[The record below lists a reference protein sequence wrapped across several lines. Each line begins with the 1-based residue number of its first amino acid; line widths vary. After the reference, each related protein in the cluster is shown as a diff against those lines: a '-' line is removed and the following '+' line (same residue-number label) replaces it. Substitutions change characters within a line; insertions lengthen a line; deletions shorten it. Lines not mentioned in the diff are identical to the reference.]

1 MNTLPEAT
9 IAAFEDHGGL
19 ARTLD
24 RRVDGAHKVN
34 GAELAELG
42 VDMDDVGATLEDE
55 GVASFH
61 ASFDHVLAT
70 LEAKAR
76 QFVAG

>member
-1 MNTLPEAT
+1 M
-9 IAAFEDHGGL
+9 
-19 ARTLD
+19 AR
-24 RRVDGAHKVN
+24 
-34 GAELAELG
+34 LAELG